1 MNKKVSI
8 IKSNSGN
15 IFNVAK
21 AFQYIGA
28 EVELISTNKDIT
40 NSDYLIFPGVG
51 SFSEGMAALEDYD
64 LIYAIKQ
71 WVDKG
76 RPLLGICLGMQLLF
90 ESSEEFGFN
99 KGLGLVEGEVKLLP
113 KNLNLKVP
121 NISWQRLYYKLSNSK
136 SYDHEKLI
144 LKNHDINKD
153 LYFVHS
159 YACYPKL
166 EENCLATSKYGNHN
180 FCSIVNKNNIYGFQ
194 FHPEKS
200 GNAGLKLLQE
210 FLKV

>member
-21 AFQYIGA
+21 AFEYIGA
-28 EVELISTNKDIT
+28 DVELISNNKDLIK
-40 NSDYLIFPGVG
+40 SDYLIFPGVG
-51 SFSEGMAALEDYD
+51 TFSQGMQGLEDYD
-64 LIYAIKQ
+64 LIDSIKE
-71 WVDKG
+71 WDNKE

-99 KGLGLVEGEVKLLP
+99 KGLGLIKGEVKRLP

-121 NISWQRLYYKLSNSK
+121 NISWQRLYYNLPTLKPCGEENT
-136 SYDHEKLI
+136 I
-144 LKNHDINKD
+144 LKNHDFKKD

-159 YACYPKL
+159 YACYPQTKKSW
-166 EENCLATSKYGNHN
+166 LATTKYGNHD
-180 FCSIVNKNNIYGFQ
+180 FCSVVKEKNIYGFQ

-200 GNAGLKLLQE
+200 GNAGLKLLEE
-210 FLKV
+210 FLET